1 MNQEEINNKLWDAA
15 CAIES
20 IESRLSGVAC
30 VLEII
35 AERTVTEA
43 ESGSLWLIRDTVK
56 ALADKLEDQTYALM
70 GCMKAVKE
78 LNLTVT
84 TKKGSK
90 K

>member
-1 MNQEEINNKLWDAA
+1 MNQEEINSKLWDVTG
-15 CAIES
+15 S
-20 IESRLSGVAC
+20 IETIEYKLSGVAC
-30 VLEII
+30 VVEII
-35 AERTVTEA
+35 AERTVTET
-43 ESGSLWLIRDTVK
+43 ESGSLWLARDTLK
-56 ALADKLEDQTYALM
+56 ALADELQNRTHDLM